1 MARPLR
7 ITFPGAFYHVTS
19 RGNERKAVFK
29 SKRDRE
35 KFLDYLESA
44 SQRYDA
50 LIHAYCMMDNHY
62 HLLLETPLGNLPQI
76 MRHINGAYTT
86 YFNIKRN
93 RSGHLFQGRYKAILV
108 DIDEYAKEL
117 SRYIHLN
124 PVRAKIVETP
134 EQYEWSSYKCYIGKQ
149 KPAKWLYRDFILGYF
164 GKKISTAQKEYQKFV
179 NALAHQKYANPLDE
193 VVSSTLLG
201 SADFIA
207 FIKDNFISAQ
217 KPDKELPALTELVKK
232 PSIEDIFKEVELV
245 FTDDKLLARNVK
257 MYLCQRNTGKKLK
270 EIGLHFGIGESGV
283 SQACRRIC
291 QKIEKDKKLKKKIFK
306 LEKQINQS
314 RMKT

>member
-1 MARPLR
+1 MARALR

-35 KFLDYLESA
+35 KFLEYLESA
-44 SQRYDA
+44 TQRYDA

-62 HLLLETPLGNLPQI
+62 HLLLQTPSGNLPQI

-86 YFNIKRN
+86 YFNVKRD

-134 EQYEWSSYKCYIGKQ
+134 EEYEWSSYPAYTDKQ

-164 GKKISTAQKEYQKFV
+164 GQKLSTAQKGYQEFV
-179 NALAHQKYANPLDE
+179 NALVRQEYDSPLDE

-207 FIKDNFISAQ
+207 FIKDNFLSAK
-217 KPDKELPALTELVKK
+217 KPDRELPALKELVKIN
-232 PSIEDIFKEVELV
+232 SIQDIFEKVELV
-245 FTDDKLLARNVK
+245 FNKDKVMARNVK
-257 MYLCQRNTGKKLK
+257 MYLCQRYTGKKLK
-270 EIGLHFGIGESGV
+270 DIGLHFGIGESGV
-283 SQACRRIC
+283 SQACRRVA
-291 QKIEKDKKLKKKIFK
+291 QKVEKDKKLKKKIVR
-306 LEKQINQS
+306 LEKQIKLS

>member
-1 MARPLR
+1 MARALR

-35 KFLDYLESA
+35 KFLEYLESA
-44 SQRYDA
+44 TQRYDA

-62 HLLLETPLGNLPQI
+62 HLLLQTPSGNLPQI

-86 YFNIKRN
+86 YFNVKRD

-134 EQYEWSSYKCYIGKQ
+134 EEYEWSSYPAYTGKQ

-164 GKKISTAQKEYQKFV
+164 GQKLSIAQKGYQEFV
-179 NALAHQKYANPLDE
+179 NALVRQEYDSPLDE

-207 FIKDNFISAQ
+207 FIKDNFLSAK
-217 KPDKELPALTELVKK
+217 KPDRELPALKELVKK
-232 PSIEDIFKEVELV
+232 NSIQDIFEKVELV
-245 FTDDKLLARNVK
+245 FNKDKVMARNVK
-257 MYLCQRNTGKKLK
+257 MYLCQRYTGQKLK
-270 EIGLHFGIGESGV
+270 DIGLHFGIGESGV
-283 SQACRRIC
+283 SQACRRVA
-291 QKIEKDKKLKKKIFK
+291 QKVEKDKKLKKKIVR
-306 LEKQINQS
+306 LEKQIKLS